1 MRIIIVRHG
10 DPDYARD
17 ALTELGKKQAA
28 AVAERLMDEG
38 IEEIYSSP
46 LGRAKET
53 AEAFAELSGI
63 RSIHMLDFM
72 REIRFG
78 FGEAL
83 YETGNPWEEVDKMA
97 EEGKEILDPNW
108 HEWPFFKENI
118 ATVDVDDIAS
128 ATDDWLR
135 ELGYEREGLYY
146 RCTTEDDTE
155 HTVALFCHGG
165 SGTAMIARILN
176 LPFPY
181 LCAIIRMRHT
191 SITTIRMEKIPGSK
205 ITPVLELTG
214 DDRHIRGIEV

>member
-128 ATDDWLR
+128 ATDVWLR

-146 RCTTEDDTE
+146 RCTREDDTE
-155 HTVALFCHGG
+155 HTVVLFCHGG

-214 DDRHIRGIEV
+214 DDRHIREIE

>member
-28 AVAERLMDEG
+28 AVAERLMDED

-53 AEAFAELSGI
+53 AEAFAERSGI

-128 ATDDWLR
+128 ATDDWLQ

-146 RCTTEDDTE
+146 RCTREDDTE